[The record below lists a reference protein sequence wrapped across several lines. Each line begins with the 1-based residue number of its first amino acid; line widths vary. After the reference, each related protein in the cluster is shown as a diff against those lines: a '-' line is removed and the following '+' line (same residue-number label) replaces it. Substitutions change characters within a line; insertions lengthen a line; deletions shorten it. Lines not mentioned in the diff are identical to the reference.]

1 MYSFFGKYYLM
12 FLKVFCFLG
21 RPISIYIVLYI
32 PSFEGIYK
40 QMKLFAQK
48 YMVFNSRTQIL
59 RELGYLIGFKHIMLA
74 SAGHNNFR
82 EKEPIIIL
90 NP

>member
-1 MYSFFGKYYLM
+1 
-12 FLKVFCFLG
+12 
-21 RPISIYIVLYI
+21 
-32 PSFEGIYK
+32 
-40 QMKLFAQK
+40 MKLFAQK